1 MEKFI
6 HNKEIEIVEDIVDD
20 EPEIDVAYIIKE
32 KPSAKVVREFF
43 SYNLSCIYDEDDR
56 LFEQSLTQEEGL
68 LQKSGKTQ

>member
-6 HNKEIEIVEDIVDD
+6 HNKEIEIVEDIE

-56 LFEQSLTQEEGL
+56 LFEQSLTQD
-68 LQKSGKTQ
+68 S